1 MSLDVAYLA
10 LGELEKIL
18 IQYEERLRGIEDMW
32 NSFKDSATKTKSSW
46 DADLPRIKIRVDQL
60 RNVVEGLQR
69 ELEMLLAK
77 KELGLI
83 SEKDYVALSAE
94 LQKKISEYQ
103 DKLETLTQKMAEIEG
118 RITYLWARA
127 LTKEYL
133 NKFDLVELEKKI
145 EEARSLG
152 KIDEET
158 YVKIRHEIAVMRQ
171 TWELLNLLASDR
183 A

>member
-1 MSLDVAYLA
+1 
-10 LGELEKIL
+10 
-18 IQYEERLRGIEDMW
+18 
-32 NSFKDSATKTKSSW
+32 
-46 DADLPRIKIRVDQL
+46 
-60 RNVVEGLQR
+60 
-69 ELEMLLAK
+69 MLLAK

-83 SEKDYVALSAE
+83 SEKDYVTLSAE